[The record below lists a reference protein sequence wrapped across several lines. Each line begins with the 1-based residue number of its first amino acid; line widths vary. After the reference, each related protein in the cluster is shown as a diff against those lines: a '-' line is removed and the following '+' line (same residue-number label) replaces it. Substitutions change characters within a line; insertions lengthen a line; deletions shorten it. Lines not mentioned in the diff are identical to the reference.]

1 MKVDIFDLD
10 GKASG
15 KIELPAVFDEKIRED
30 LIRRAVIATLSN
42 LRQPY
47 GTDPMAGKRTSAHY
61 HGSRHHR
68 YSMMNKE
75 MARLPRMHGKLSPH
89 LMWRVRFVPQA
100 KKGREAHPPVVE
112 KIWDQKIN
120 KKEKRKAIDSAI
132 AATANKEIVLRRG
145 HKIKNVKELP
155 IVVQDEMQKITKTKD
170 LIKFLIS
177 IGLGRELERLS
188 ERGIRAGKGKLR
200 GRKYKK
206 KTGFLFVIAED
217 NGISKAVK
225 NIPGS
230 DVARVSNLS
239 ANYLAPGTH
248 AGRLTIWTKAAIE
261 KLRG

>member
-1 MKVDIFDLD
+1 MKVDIFDLE
-10 GKASG
+10 GKASE
-15 KIELPAVFDEKIRED
+15 KIELPAVFEEKIRED
-30 LIRRAVIATLSN
+30 LIRRAVLATLSN

-47 GTDPMAGKRTSAHY
+47 GSDPMAGKRTSAHY

-89 LMWRVRFVPQA
+89 LMWRARFVPQA

-132 AATANKEIVLRRG
+132 AATANREIVLRRG

-155 IVVQDEMQKITKTKD
+155 IVVHDDIQKITKTRD
-170 LIKFLIS
+170 LVKFLIS
-177 IGLGRELERLS
+177 IGMGRELERLS
-188 ERGIRAGKGKLR
+188 ERKIRAGKGKLR

-206 KTGFLFVIAED
+206 KIGFLFVIADD
-217 NGISKAVK
+217 NGISKSIK

-230 DVARVSNLS
+230 NVVRVSNLS
-239 ANYLAPGTH
+239 AN
-248 AGRLTIWTKAAIE
+248 
-261 KLRG
+261 